1 MRAREFMTEG
11 RTGSIQSDVSRAL
24 PGAWVIPTL
33 KNNDPYLQ
41 YRFGVAMAGAKG
53 AKQRDQDN
61 VPEYSK
67 ESVFG
72 ENEIIVGYG
81 GNIETYIDD
90 ALKSMG
96 MPTSDK
102 KQISSPDSLEGTD
115 VVTLS
120 PVRQFKGYPR

>member
-1 MRAREFMTEG
+1 MRAKEFVAEG
-11 RTGSIQSDVSRAL
+11 KTGSIQPDVGQAL
-24 PGAWVIPTL
+24 PGAWVIPSL

-41 YRFGVAMAGAKG
+41 YRFGVALAGAKG
-53 AKQRDQDN
+53 AKQRSEDA

-81 GNIETYIDD
+81 GSIETYIDD

-102 KQISSPDSLEGTD
+102 KQISSHDSLEGTD
-115 VVTLS
+115 VATLS